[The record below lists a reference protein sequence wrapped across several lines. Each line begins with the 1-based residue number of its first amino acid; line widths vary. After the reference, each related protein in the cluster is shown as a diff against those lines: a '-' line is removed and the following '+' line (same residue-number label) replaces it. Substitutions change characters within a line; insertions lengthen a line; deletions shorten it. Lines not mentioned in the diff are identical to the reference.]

1 MSNDTTYSIKLKGAA
16 KKVTAL
22 LEYQKQKQK
31 DWGKWQTQQQ
41 GGKTESYK
49 KALDT
54 LMKAKG
60 AKSIADVGSW
70 GVDVKNKKT
79 MGEELSVTLSSWANE
94 NSLGNMWISG
104 EAGELRFLQER
115 FPDVNILA
123 SFKDEYGKGVCSAP
137 TFKKTYS
144 KYFHR

>member
-16 KKVTAL
+16 KKVTTL

-31 DWGKWQTQQQ
+31 DWDKWQTKQRE
-41 GGKTESYK
+41 KPEAYK
-49 KALDT
+49 NALDA

-70 GVDVKNKKT
+70 GFDVKSKKIL
-79 MGEELSVTLSSWANE
+79 GEELSVTLSSWANE

-115 FPDVNILA
+115 FPDVDISA

-137 TFKKTYS
+137 TFVKTYS
-144 KYFHR
+144 KYFDR